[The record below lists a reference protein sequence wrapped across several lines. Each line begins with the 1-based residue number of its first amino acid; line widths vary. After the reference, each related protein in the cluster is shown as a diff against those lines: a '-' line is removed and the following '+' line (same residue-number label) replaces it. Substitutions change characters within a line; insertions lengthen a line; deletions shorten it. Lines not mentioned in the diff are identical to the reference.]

1 MAEHDFLV
9 KLTHFANTE
18 WPSVKLGHSVG
29 AFDETYP
36 CANPEGPVD
45 NSGCTDPLSPEYD
58 PDNPL
63 CNCPCQE
70 LNPFKEDNT
79 IDFPW
84 YTGLA
89 GLAVET
95 VWNWFLGEGAVNEPT
110 KDQIRES
117 IESIKEC
124 DYIKSSSLPDAESWM
139 GCLWKDQ
146 NHPSSCDCPCVGE
159 NFKNYIEYTRTSATY
174 WDTPVETP
182 LWRDAQM
189 ALINSQQASIMLSGD
204 LSLRP
209 GEIINITNKNIG
221 SGKERRMGGRWLIAE
236 IQHNMIKGGQHTMLC
251 TLIRD
256 SSPIDPETSESL
268 GFFGEVWN
276 WISG

>member
-29 AFDETYP
+29 AFDDKYP

-45 NSGCTDPLSPEYD
+45 NSGCKDSDPN
-58 PDNPL
+58 NPL
-63 CNCPCQE
+63 CMCPCQE
-70 LNPFKEDNT
+70 LNPFKESHL

-84 YTGLA
+84 YVDMVTGFGAGA
-89 GLAVET
+89 GLL
-95 VWNWFLGEGAVNEPT
+95 NLILGNEDHTLEPT
-110 KDQIRES
+110 KEQIRES
-117 IESIKEC
+117 VESIKEC
-124 DYIKSSSLPDAESWM
+124 DLIEGNKKLGKSWM

-159 NFKNYIEYTRTSATY
+159 NFKKYIEYTRTSATY
-174 WDTPVETP
+174 WDTPNETP

-209 GEIINITNKNIG
+209 GEIINITNKNID
-221 SGKERRMGGRWLIAE
+221 SQKERRMAGRWLLAE
-236 IQHNMIKGGQHTMLC
+236 IQHNMIRGGQHTMLC
-251 TLIRD
+251 HLIRD
-256 SSPIDPETSESL
+256 SSPIDPNDSEHL
-268 GFFGEVWN
+268 GFFGEIWDWLWN
-276 WISG
+276 

>member
-29 AFDETYP
+29 AFDDVYP

-45 NSGCTDPLSPEYD
+45 NSNCPDDDPF
-58 PDNPL
+58 
-63 CNCPCQE
+63 CNCPECTKH
-70 LNPFKEDNT
+70 LDPFKPENK

-84 YTGLA
+84 YA
-89 GLAVET
+89 GIGGTLVET
-95 VWNWFLGEGAVNEPT
+95 VWNWIWGDEAVTEPT

-124 DYIKSSSLPDAESWM
+124 DYIENSGLPDAESWM

-146 NHPSSCDCPCVGE
+146 HHPSSCNCPCVGE
-159 NFKNYIEYTRTSATY
+159 NFKKYIEYTRTSATY
-174 WDTPVETP
+174 WDTPNETP

-189 ALINSQQASIMLSGD
+189 TLINSQQAVIMLSGD

-209 GEIINITNKNIG
+209 GEIINITNQNPG
-221 SGKERRMGGRWLIAE
+221 SGKERRMGGRWLLAE
-236 IQHNMIKGGQHTMLC
+236 IQHSMKRGGQHEMYC

-256 SSPIDPETSESL
+256 SSPMDPNESESL
-268 GFFGEVWN
+268 GFFGEIWN
-276 WISG
+276 WIWN

>member
-45 NSGCTDPLSPEYD
+45 NSDC
-58 PDNPL
+58 PDDDPL

-84 YTGLA
+84 YI
-89 GLAVET
+89 
-95 VWNWFLGEGAVNEPT
+95 GEGDVNEPT

-256 SSPIDPETSESL
+256 SSPINPETSESL

-276 WISG
+276 WIWG